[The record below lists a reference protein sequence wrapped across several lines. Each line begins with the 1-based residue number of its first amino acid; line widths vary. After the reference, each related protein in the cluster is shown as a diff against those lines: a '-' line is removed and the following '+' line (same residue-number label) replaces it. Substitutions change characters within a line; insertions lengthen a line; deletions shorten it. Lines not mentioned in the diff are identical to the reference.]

1 MPSISK
7 SANLGAVQF
16 KEQGSAPSAPPSGYV
31 QVYAKADGKLYA
43 KDDAGA
49 EYDLTAAGGAPLN
62 ASYLVEDANGTL
74 TAEVLTST
82 LIAAGIQASLP
93 VAAKSGRL
101 YWPTNSVYLFRDSG
115 AAQVAFGPIW
125 KLTRPVD
132 GQFSWVNQG
141 SSSVSDANGGLYLT
155 ASAGASPNLRCRVK
169 AQPSKPYKIG
179 ARFALHS
186 RTVGAQFGGMLWR
199 DSVGGGLVAAYIN
212 NNATLVVAKYSS
224 PTALSANYTSVAL
237 TNFVV
242 NGVFFMQIEDDS
254 TNRIVSISP
263 DGYNWMQ
270 VHSVGNT
277 DFITADQVGFFAS
290 PATGAIP
297 SALWL
302 HHWEES

>member
-7 SANLGAVQF
+7 SANLDAVRF
-16 KEQGSAPSAPPSGYV
+16 REQGGAPTTPPTGYV
-31 QVYAKADGKLYA
+31 QVYAKADGHLYA
-43 KDDAGA
+43 KDDAGT

-62 ASYLVEDANGTL
+62 ATYIVEDANGSL
-74 TAEVLTST
+74 SAEVLSTT
-82 LIAAGIQASLP
+82 LIAAGMQASLP
-93 VAAKSGRL
+93 AAAKAGRL
-101 YWPTNSVYLFRDSG
+101 YWPTDSAYLYRDSG

-132 GQFSWVNQG
+132 AQFSWVNQG

-155 ASAGASPNLRCRVK
+155 AAAGSSPNLRCRVK
-169 AQPSKPYKIG
+169 AQPSKPYKIA

-186 RTVGAQFGGMLWR
+186 RAVGSQFGGLLWR
-199 DSVGGGLVAAYIN
+199 DSAGGGLVSVHIT
-212 NNATLVVAKYSS
+212 NNATLLVAKYSS

-237 TNFVV
+237 SNFVV
-242 NGVFFMQIEDDS
+242 NGVFFIQIEDDN

-270 VHSVGNT
+270 IHSVGNT

-290 PATGAIP
+290 PASGSVPT
-297 SALWL
+297 ALWL
-302 HHWEES
+302 YHWEES